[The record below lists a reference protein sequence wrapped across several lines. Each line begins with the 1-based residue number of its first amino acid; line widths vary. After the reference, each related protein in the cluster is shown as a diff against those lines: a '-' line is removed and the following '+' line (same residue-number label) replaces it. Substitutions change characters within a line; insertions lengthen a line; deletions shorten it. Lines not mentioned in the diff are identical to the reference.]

1 MAIDDM
7 FGNPATGEVFG
18 KDDLEV
24 KEYLGKALVEDLWN
38 LRATQVY
45 EARRLAQAGGRGVKV
60 AIIDTGINYN
70 HPQLKGSCSPI
81 RGINLS
87 GGSENDFMDTDGHGT
102 FVAGIIAG
110 RDFGIAPEAEIYAV
124 RISKEGIGDPNT
136 LRDAIYWCINNKI
149 DIASISSGTPRY
161 REDIRSA
168 CVRANKRGLIIVAAA
183 GNNSTGAFFP
193 ASYDREVISVGAV
206 DSAYKHCIFSNIW
219 PTTDLV
225 APGKRIFSAHSNKK
239 GEEKYMLSDG
249 TSAAAPHITGILALG
264 LSLLKREAKEIEQ
277 QRLEEIL
284 KDTTLSYLKRQ
295 RKKEAFSLTDVY
307 SQKYDPRKR
316 YIKRNKA
323 TIEAIYGVGLVQAK
337 DFIKGLMKIAKIKRK
352 A

>member
-110 RDFGIAPEAEIYAV
+110 RDFGIAPEAEIYALTAKQVKANFGFEFLCDHLLKSV
-124 RISKEGIGDPNT
+124 RKVEDFRPEQKTTTLFPNSLGEMVSYVIETNT
-136 LRDAIYWCINNKI
+136 LNLF
-149 DIASISSGTPRY
+149 
-161 REDIRSA
+161 
-168 CVRANKRGLIIVAAA
+168 VL
-183 GNNSTGAFFP
+183 
-193 ASYDREVISVGAV
+193 
-206 DSAYKHCIFSNIW
+206 
-219 PTTDLV
+219 
-225 APGKRIFSAHSNKK
+225 
-239 GEEKYMLSDG
+239 
-249 TSAAAPHITGILALG
+249 
-264 LSLLKREAKEIEQ
+264 
-277 QRLEEIL
+277 
-284 KDTTLSYLKRQ
+284 
-295 RKKEAFSLTDVY
+295 
-307 SQKYDPRKR
+307 
-316 YIKRNKA
+316 
-323 TIEAIYGVGLVQAK
+323 
-337 DFIKGLMKIAKIKRK
+337 
-352 A
+352 